1 MVLQMQLTASPPDV
15 RTHRPETPPEL
26 AEALMKAM
34 EKDPVKRW
42 QRAEDMLA
50 ALGTS

>member
-1 MVLQMQLTASPPDV
+1 V
-15 RTHRPETPPEL
+15 RTHRPDTPTAL

-42 QRAEDMLA
+42 QRADDMRG
-50 ALGTS
+50 ALGE